1 MADKPIKGYKNFMLF
16 LWLTNAGKQLDL
28 RATER
33 SGSRWTGGR
42 HYPWGLALEEKDYFD
57 GEIEEDDFGVAVGGD
72 VGAR

>member
-1 MADKPIKGYKNFMLF
+1 MADNPIKDYKNFMLS
-16 LWLTNAGKQLDL
+16 LWLINAGKQLEL

-42 HYPWGLALEEKDYFD
+42 HSRWGLALEEKDYFD
-57 GEIEEDDFGVAVGGD
+57 GEVEEDDFGVAVGGD